1 MSTIT
6 GPDFLALQVRDLERA
21 ADFYE
26 RELGLRRAATSP
38 PGAVVFD
45 TSPVPFA
52 VRTPLPGT
60 DLDAGRPGLGVALW
74 LGADDAQAV
83 HDRLTSHDVAIVTE
97 PFDSPF
103 GRTFVF
109 RDLDGY
115 AVTVHDAG

>member
-1 MSTIT
+1 LTPPRSRSRS
-6 GPDFLALQVRDLERA
+6 A
-21 ADFYE
+21 
-26 RELGLRRAATSP
+26 RRCP
-38 PGAVVFD
+38 
-45 TSPVPFA
+45 
-52 VRTPLPGT
+52 
-60 DLDAGRPGLGVALW
+60 GVALW